1 MQNVKFYRFT
11 LSLYILTFQ
20 FLIFSVTDATIG
32 ISPDRIVFDRQ
43 NNEQIL
49 FLRNLGTEIEQI
61 SVTSQSKDVQIH
73 SGQMYLRPDEAAS
86 VRISKTSQNDFRT
99 ELAVVALSESGA
111 DLGLASGVKIP
122 VTAKSRSAFV
132 LALPY
137 LLALAVTAGSY
148 FVLKKR
154 N

>member
-1 MQNVKFYRFT
+1 MTRIYKYHALQWEGMV
-11 LSLYILTFQ
+11 LVLVFQ
-20 FLIFSVTDATIG
+20 DAWPVYWLGESISVWTI
-32 ISPDRIVFDRQ
+32 Q